1 MGGTLPLLVECS
13 CSSDVANCGIST
25 LTLELTIEEI
35 FSGTPTISATHT
47 LTILAN
53 PSDPGAPSMTL
64 DVTPGDYSIDLPLL
78 DWGPLWNTITVQLTT
93 ESSSNQ
99 VPSPPFSAY
108 DQFRATYS
116 IVQHYACLNVDTT
129 VDSGWNVNAYTLRA
143 DAATECNPGEVR
155 VLCYAGHGVNSIFYK
170 STPLGACQGCTIA
183 DHNFQPGIQSTANV
197 DPANSATICICATGG
212 SGNYQYSII
221 DGNLPGGVT
230 LNASTGCFEGAPD
243 KSRAGSP
250 TITFRVTDLG
260 GAGAPVGS
268 TVTVG
273 GTGYVDGTQFIW
285 ASGAAF
291 FPAMEG
297 TTITVN
303 GSPRTVVA
311 YNSPY
316 YLTLS

>member
-1 MGGTLPLLVECS
+1 
-13 CSSDVANCGIST
+13 
-25 LTLELTIEEI
+25 
-35 FSGTPTISATHT
+35 
-47 LTILAN
+47 
-53 PSDPGAPSMTL
+53 MTL
-64 DVTPGDYSIDLPLL
+64 DVTPGDYIIDLPLD
-78 DWGPLWNTITVQLTT
+78 DWGPLWNTITVQLDT
-93 ESSSNQ
+93 ESSLTQ
-99 VPSPPFSAY
+99 RPDPPYSAY
-108 DQFRATYS
+108 DQFRATYK
-116 IVQHYACLNVDTT
+116 ITQHYACLNIETDI
-129 VDSGWNVNAYTLRA
+129 DSGWDVYSYTLS
-143 DAATECNPGEVR
+143 AAPATDCTVAGEIR
-155 VLCYAGHGVNSIFYK
+155 VLCYAGHGVNSIFYR
-170 STPLGACQGCTIA
+170 SSPLADCFGCTA
-183 DHNFQPGIQSTANV
+183 TDQNFQPGINSTAKV
-197 DPANSATICICATGG
+197 DPTNSAQICICATGG